1 MQALDIASRPKISG
15 LGLSPVCDA
24 TLKLIRDASALWS
37 PATHYAYPDAHRAA
51 VFTVLLVANRQLVEG
66 CKGYLTTAMVGG
78 EVIDVP
84 LALPLELWI
93 DEILTYLGCDGFRVA
108 GSFPLLC
115 EYCLAPKERACPAC
129 RAAYFCGEEHR
140 LAGWRDHQK
149 RCTYKY
155 RKRKK
160 KKKPEKKKAEG
171 GGGGTKA
178 AGAAD

>member
-1 MQALDIASRPKISG
+1 MTPPHTLSSIPHRRSQALDIASLPKISG

-84 LALPLELWI
+84 LAP
-93 DEILTYLGCDGFRVA
+93 
-108 GSFPLLC
+108 
-115 EYCLAPKERACPAC
+115 
-129 RAAYFCGEEHR
+129 
-140 LAGWRDHQK
+140 
-149 RCTYKY
+149 
-155 RKRKK
+155 
-160 KKKPEKKKAEG
+160 
-171 GGGGTKA
+171 
-178 AGAAD
+178 GAAARGAAA